1 MFALIVDLLRW
12 LEMLR
17 SDIEVPINEASGVVL
32 IDEIDPHLHPKW
44 QREIGFW
51 LTKLFPNM
59 QFIVTTH
66 SPFVAMAA
74 GKGALTVL
82 KKNWDGETIIAD
94 QEYPYI
100 RDWAVDRVLNEVF
113 DVSVRSSETEQ
124 ELDEYEEL
132 RFKETA
138 GFNLK
143 KTALTPQ
150 LGG

>member
-1 MFALIVDLLRW
+1 MWRGQINLDNNRLINLNKLSDGYRSIFALIVDLLRW

-17 SDIEVPINEASGVVL
+17 SDIEIPLNEASGVVL
-32 IDEIDPHLHPKW
+32 IDEIDTHLHPKW

-74 GKGALTVL
+74 GKYALAL
-82 KKNWDGETIIAD
+82 KEKWGWGDH
-94 QEYPYI
+94 
-100 RDWAVDRVLNEVF
+100 RR
-113 DVSVRSSETEQ
+113 RSRASLHT
-124 ELDEYEEL
+124 
-132 RFKETA
+132 
-138 GFNLK
+138 G
-143 KTALTPQ
+143 